1 MGCQESTLHGGV
13 RGCTHVVE
21 RVEGQAFLLIQSAA
35 NGRGKIFLNIETIFG
50 HDSINQLILTVIGRL

>member
-35 NGRGKIFLNIETIFG
+35 NGRGKNFQIYKQYLDTIRL
-50 HDSINQLILTVIGRL
+50 IN

>member
-35 NGRGKIFLNIETIFG
+35 NGRARGKNFQIYIETIFR
-50 HDSINQLILTVIGRL
+50 HDSIN